1 MSDFVQQQNAV
12 CQFSS
17 SDAWVILSPIEQSI
31 KRKIEAVGTPL
42 KDWDIQI
49 NYGIKTGFNDAFI
62 ISTEKRNEILANCQ
76 TDEERQRTA
85 ELIRPILRGR
95 DIKRYGYVENGLYLI
110 NTHNG
115 IRGKIPRIRIE
126 DYPSIKSHLD
136 QYWDKIEKRADQ
148 GDTPYNLRNCAY
160 LDDFSKPKIVWGNLN
175 LKASFALVED
185 NSFINAPSPM
195 IVPASNYLLGIL
207 NSKLADYYIRRL
219 GVTRNGG
226 YFEYKP
232 MFIEQLPVPVD
243 CKFKTIIEE
252 AVSRRDERQ
261 IDKTVYA
268 MYGLSSEEIHYIESR
283 DV

>member
-1 MSDFVQQQNAV
+1 MSDFVQQQNTV
-12 CQFSS
+12 CEFSS
-17 SDAWVILSPIEQSI
+17 YDAWVILSPIEQSI

-42 KDWDIQI
+42 KDWNI
-49 NYGIKTGFNDAFI
+49 NIYRGVLTGYNDAFI

-76 TDEERQRTA
+76 TEDERQRTA

-126 DYPSIKSHLD
+126 DYPSIKAHLD

-261 IDKTVYA
+261 IDKNVYA

>member
-76 TDEERQRTA
+76 TEDERQRTA

>member
-1 MSDFVQQQNAV
+1 M
-12 CQFSS
+12 
-17 SDAWVILSPIEQSI
+17 E
-31 KRKIEAVGTPL
+31 
-42 KDWDIQI
+42 
-49 NYGIKTGFNDAFI
+49 
-62 ISTEKRNEILANCQ
+62 
-76 TDEERQRTA
+76 
-85 ELIRPILRGR
+85 
-95 DIKRYGYVENGLYLI
+95 
-110 NTHNG
+110 
-115 IRGKIPRIRIE
+115 
-126 DYPSIKSHLD
+126 
-136 QYWDKIEKRADQ
+136 
-148 GDTPYNLRNCAY
+148 
-160 LDDFSKPKIVWGNLN
+160 DFSKPKIVWGNLN